1 MSDPENLELNIHR
14 SYSSLPQIEASDEEK
29 IKDSSASLALHPSFS
44 TVRGNPEG
52 PTATAIHVMPVGST
66 VCRICH
72 TNTANEAL
80 ISPCN
85 CKGSM
90 AYVHLSCLERWLNQS
105 SRSYCELCKYHYNA
119 IETQRYGLCEGLRLW
134 IRHPR
139 NRNHVQSDF
148 LISVLLTIVTVG
160 LLSVCLMGMHYFVLE
175 GKKLGISKTWTR
187 SIISFFL
194 GIVVVG
200 YAITLYLLVKDQV
213 IPWYNWWKNTV
224 DVHLLLTPSITQG
237 FRGQIRE
244 NIM

>member
-1 MSDPENLELNIHR
+1 MSDPENDKLHIDR
-14 SYSSLPQIEASDEEK
+14 SYSSLPQIGVKDETK
-29 IKDSSASLALHPSFS
+29 TKDSSVSLPTPTSIATS
-44 TVRGNPEG
+44 RGDPEG
-52 PTATAIHVMPVGST
+52 PETVSRVIPVGST

-119 IETQRYGLCEGLRLW
+119 IETQRYGLIEGIRLW
-134 IRHPR
+134 VRHPR
-139 NRNHVQSDF
+139 NRNHVQSDL

-160 LLSVCLMGMHYFVLE
+160 LVSVCLMGMQYFVLE
-175 GKKLGISKTWTR
+175 GRKLGISKSWTR
-187 SIISFFL
+187 GMICFFL

-200 YAITLYLLVKDQV
+200 YAVTLYLLIKDQV

-224 DVHLLLTPSITQG
+224 DVRLMLTPSIAQG
-237 FRGQIRE
+237 FRRQLRE
-244 NIM
+244 SIL